1 MQISSAQAYYG
12 LVASAEPT
20 STNVSGSVTI
30 GKPQTSVRLAGANVA
45 YSVRCIL
52 AASDDVF
59 TIDLSNGSTS
69 GSDTW
74 TAGTAQVETATAAGT
89 ITLAGN
95 ASVVVTAAGM
105 TGSPKTISVPV
116 LLNDTA
122 AQWAEKA
129 RTALAADAVIA
140 ALFTVGGTSASIV
153 LTRKPTSTF
162 TVGAE
167 TVNIYPA
174 NDSTLNISLDNG
186 TCTGITT
193 AATSANTTAGVA
205 TSGAKIYDGDGKDFE
220 GVTLSAIS
228 TQGVKSILI
237 QTSAS
242 AQNKVL
248 ASSGNSEIG
257 GAIMDG
263 GGFAMFTSGLF
274 AGIDNTIVDITASG
288 GPTDF
293 SITVI
298 GES

>member
-74 TAGTAQVETATAAGT
+74 VAGTAQVETATAVGT

-95 ASVVVTAAGM
+95 ATVIVTAAGM
-105 TGSPKTISVPV
+105 TGTPKTISVAV
-116 LLNDTA
+116 ALNDTA
-122 AQWAEKA
+122 AQWAEKV
-129 RTALAADAVIA
+129 RTALAADAAVSN
-140 ALFTVGGTSASIV
+140 LFTVSGTSANII

-205 TSGAKIYDGDGKDFE
+205 TAGAKIYDSGTDFE
-220 GVTLSAIS
+220 GVTLPTMVSVHSIMWQSNSGAAAITS
-228 TQGVKSILI
+228 VNGAFDEFMEETAVKLSVLPVSLAVDTVTATAAGGPCDFSLI
-237 QTSAS
+237 
-242 AQNKVL
+242 VL
-248 ASSGNSEIG
+248 AS
-257 GAIMDG
+257 
-263 GGFAMFTSGLF
+263 T
-274 AGIDNTIVDITASG
+274 T
-288 GPTDF
+288 
-293 SITVI
+293 
-298 GES
+298 